1 MREQPPVPPAGDR
14 PGPARDEDVWRALSE
29 WRGRRQPFVLAT
41 VVASRGF
48 TPRKPG
54 ARMLIAA
61 DGATVGT
68 IGGGAIEQK
77 IMAEARALLGR
88 GGTAL
93 IETHLTRELGMC
105 CGGEMS
111 VFLECMSAAPR
122 LHLFGAGYIA
132 KPLAAIAAGC
142 GFDVEVIDGRSE
154 WATEARFP
162 TSRVVL
168 RAPEVYARE
177 LETDA
182 GDYAVVVTH
191 DHALDQQIVQALLP
205 RPLRFIGMIGSVPKH
220 RKFVLRLRARGFPED
235 QIARLRT
242 PLGADIGAETPEEIA
257 VSVMA
262 EIVAVRRG
270 VPAPPRAKPARIAA
284 GAPRASDVDETEEP

>member
-1 MREQPPVPPAGDR
+1 MSERPPVPPAGDV
-14 PGPARDEDVWRALSE
+14 PGPARDEDVWRALLE
-29 WRGRRQPFVLAT
+29 WRGRRRPFVLAT

-61 DGATVGT
+61 DGGTVGT
-68 IGGGAIEQK
+68 IGGGAIERK
-77 IMAEARALLGR
+77 VMDEARALLAR

-111 VFLECMSAAPR
+111 VFLECMTAAPR

-142 GFDVEVIDGRSE
+142 GFDVEVIDARPE

-162 TSRVVL
+162 TSRVTV

-177 LETDA
+177 LDTTAD
-182 GDYAVVVTH
+182 DYAVIVTH

-205 RPLRFIGMIGSVPKH
+205 RPLRFIGMIGSVPKY

-270 VPAPPRAKPARIAA
+270 VPAPPRSAPPMTS
-284 GAPRASDVDETEEP
+284 GAVSAEPDETEVP

>member
-1 MREQPPVPPAGDR
+1 MSGPQPLPPSGDT
-14 PGPARDEDVWRALSE
+14 PGPARDEDVWRALVA
-29 WRGRRQPFVLAT
+29 WRLRRRPFVLAT
-41 VVASRGF
+41 VVASRGY

-54 ARMLIAA
+54 ARMLIAE

-68 IGGGAIEQK
+68 IGGGAIERRIQE
-77 IMAEARALLGR
+77 EARALLAR

-111 VFLECMSAAPR
+111 VFLECLTAAPR
-122 LHLFGAGYIA
+122 LFLFGAGYIA

-142 GFDVEVIDGRSE
+142 GFDVEVIDARAE
-154 WATEARFP
+154 WASEARFP

-177 LETDA
+177 LETAAD
-182 GDYAVVVTH
+182 DFAVIVTH
-191 DHALDQQIVQALLP
+191 DHALDQQLVQALLP
-205 RPLRFIGMIGSVPKH
+205 RPLRFIGMIGSLPKY
-220 RKFVLRLRARGFPED
+220 RKFVLRLRARGFPEE

-270 VPAPPRAKPARIAA
+270 MPVAPRSTPPRTAA
-284 GAPRASDVDETEEP
+284 AAPLEPDETEVP

>member
-1 MREQPPVPPAGDR
+1 MSERPPVPPAGDV
-14 PGPARDEDVWRALSE
+14 PGPVRDEDVWRALLE
-29 WRGRRQPFVLAT
+29 WRGRRRPFVLAT

-61 DGATVGT
+61 DGGTVGT
-68 IGGGAIEQK
+68 IGGGAIERK
-77 IMAEARALLGR
+77 VMDEARALLAR

-111 VFLECMSAAPR
+111 VFLECMTAAPR

-142 GFDVEVIDGRSE
+142 GFDVEVIDARPE

-162 TSRVVL
+162 TSRVTV

-177 LETDA
+177 LDTTAD
-182 GDYAVVVTH
+182 DYAVIVTH

-205 RPLRFIGMIGSVPKH
+205 RPLRFIGMIGSVPKY

-270 VPAPPRAKPARIAA
+270 VPAPPRSAPPLTS
-284 GAPRASDVDETEEP
+284 GAVSAEPDETEVP